1 MTTLLKKVLIVTALC
16 SAVAL
21 AMEAMAPK
29 KPAPTTK
36 SISIGSI
43 RNLSGQDAY
52 MLYYYT
58 RGVGHGGETLEE
70 RVYFEEKD
78 FFPLDKA
85 FYIRRDTQIDSDT
98 TKALE
103 NMTVS
108 ILDPGEPFPG
118 EAARVKLIFVTK
130 KGKQQIVAK
139 SYRGII
145 IEKDGSIGYKE

>member
-43 RNLSGQDAY
+43 KNLSGQDAY

-58 RGVGHGGETLEE
+58 RGVGYGGETLEE
-70 RVYFEEKD
+70 PVYFEEKE

-85 FYIRRDTQIDSDT
+85 FYIRRDAKINLKKSPG
-98 TKALE
+98 KGK
-103 NMTVS
+103 MTVS
-108 ILDPGEPFPG
+108 VLDPGEPFPG

-130 KGKQQIVAK
+130 KGNQQIVAK
-139 SYRGII
+139 SYDEILI
-145 IEKDGSIGYKE
+145 KKDGSIDPHD